1 MKNPRLEEKIWKSV
15 MWLVASL
22 TVAILAIIIIY
33 VISQGI
39 GTISLEF
46 LTENPSRMGK
56 EGGIFPIIV
65 GTFYLVA
72 ASLLLA
78 GPIGVGAAIFLTE
91 YVRQNRWVSL
101 IRFSTE
107 ALAGIPSIIFGLFGF
122 VFFVIQL
129 ELGWSIISGALTL
142 ALMVL
147 PTIVRTS
154 EEAIKAVPFT
164 YREGSYA
171 LGASRWQTIRR
182 VVLPSA
188 IPGIMVGIILSIGR
202 AVGETAAVY
211 LTAGSSL
218 HLPTSLGD
226 PARTLSVHLYTLA
239 SEGISM
245 PRAYGTAT
253 ILVIAIVV
261 INFFANLVMK
271 RVANRLTT

>member
-1 MKNPRLEEKIWKSV
+1 MNPRLEEKIWQAV
-15 MWLVASL
+15 MWLVASI
-22 TVAILAIIIIY
+22 TVVILAIIIIY
-33 VISQGI
+33 IVSQGI
-39 GTISLEF
+39 SSISLEF

-56 EGGIFPIIV
+56 EGGIFPVII
-65 GTFYLVA
+65 GTFYVVA
-72 ASLLLA
+72 AALVLA
-78 GPIGVGAAIFLTE
+78 APIGVGAAIYLTE
-91 YVRQNRWVSL
+91 YVHQNRLISV

-122 VFFVIQL
+122 VFFVIKL
-129 ELGWSIISGALTL
+129 RLGWSIVSGALTL

-211 LTAGSSL
+211 LTAGSSML
-218 HLPTSLGD
+218 MPTSIMD

-253 ILVIAIVV
+253 ILVVAVV
-261 INFFANLVMK
+261 IINFVANLIMK
-271 RVANRLTT
+271 RVANRLTS